1 MNKVKQLNL
10 YFILYFMDSDNES
23 SPGTPRVFRPTGE
36 EFLEIM
42 ASDSHSIYSTNDLNE
57 FINTAS
63 QKHSSSDKTRDLNHT
78 KKFLELEKIQNVI
91 NQNPNDVATIFN
103 RFLTDKKEL
112 ALIFINAIKSPEILR
127 KITEQNITLQHSPK
141 TEISNAI
148 AERLSAVN
156 RISCSIQ

>member
-1 MNKVKQLNL
+1 
-10 YFILYFMDSDNES
+10 MDSDNES
-23 SPGTPRVFRPTGE
+23 SSGTPRVFRPTAE
-36 EFLEIM
+36 EFLGLW
-42 ASDSHSIYSTNDLNE
+42 ASDSNCAYSIHHLHV
-57 FINTAS
+57 FINYAS
-63 QKHSSSDKTRDLNHT
+63 QKHSSSDKTRVLNHT